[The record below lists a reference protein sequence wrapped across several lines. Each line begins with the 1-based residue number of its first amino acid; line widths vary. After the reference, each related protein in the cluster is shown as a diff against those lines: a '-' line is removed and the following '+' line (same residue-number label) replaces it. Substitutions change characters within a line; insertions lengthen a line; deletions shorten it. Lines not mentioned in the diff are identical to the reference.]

1 MENYFIHFAVICIVI
16 TAGILISFI
25 KTCDWLINL
34 KYLSKDK
41 FNKEIEIFSKEMTR
55 KFATIES
62 HKYLK
67 EDIDEI
73 KSKLNDVHDVIMT
86 FAVHNLKEK

>member
-1 MENYFIHFAVICIVI
+1 MKIGKYINK
-16 TAGILISFI
+16 LISVI
-25 KTCDWLINL
+25 YYYNNKGLEL
-34 KYLSKDK
+34 KILSD
-41 FNKEIEIFSKEMTR
+41 NFSA

-73 KSKLNDVHDVIMT
+73 KSKLNDIHDVIMT
-86 FAVHNLKEK
+86 FTVNNFKDK